1 VKPIK
6 FIILKKFT
14 IKTHKIKR
22 IAFVGMFFFLLS
34 ANAQIQ
40 NNGNLYVG
48 SAGNL
53 FLNSGAF
60 SFGSTAKTAT
70 LKTGGTPGK
79 ISLASGA
86 TFSNSS
92 ATQFVDGLVSTLG
105 TTSFTFPIGE
115 IVTVTE
121 FYAPIIVTPVSGST
135 GVNAAYFRD
144 NTTTIG
150 STTTLD
156 ASLSQISALEYW
168 KISGSNATITLTWN
182 AASTISTMTTSQLAD
197 VTIAGYRT
205 STQKWEAVASL
216 VDITS
221 VLGGSSTITT
231 GSVTATGNVTLSNYD
246 AFSIGLKVTVCPELF
261 YTGGSFVTWNGSF
274 PTTPTLADGVT
285 ISTAGSPGSFVCNIL
300 VLDADI
306 TLTDGQTIE
315 VVNGITGNGKIIM
328 SSLASVVQRATG
340 TGVSKPTIQLTKA
353 TRPLRK
359 YDYSYIGSP
368 IEENAFPYLNSAKA
382 VGANLGGAFDR
393 ITEYLPASSQFQYIN
408 TTIKGQGIA
417 VRVRDQAPLVDAT
430 TSAVINYTF
439 SGRANNG
446 DITVPVTLGT
456 GLGSKYNIIAN
467 PYPSPIDADTFL
479 TANTAVD
486 GVLYIWKQSAAYIT
500 GAYSQGDYMAY
511 TRAGSTVASGISS
524 TAFTGK
530 IPSGQGFVVAAN
542 STSNVTFTNC
552 MRSTLN
558 SAILNRTVNVTPI
571 IDRYKLN
578 ITGSNNAFSQILIS
592 YLPEGTLAY
601 DRMYDGE
608 TISGN
613 GTQLYSILDNSTR
626 KLTINARP
634 NFSTSDAVPLGVSK
648 SGTTLENFTLSIH
661 EKEGIFASATPVFV
675 HDLALNT
682 YTDLTLSDYT
692 FSSDA
697 AVTNNRFEIVYQNA
711 ALNNPGFEEAKAIAY
726 IKNGTLSVVAS
737 LGIQSI
743 EIYDV
748 TGRKVT
754 SIKGDGSTSSTATF
768 NFSEGI
774 YIAKIKM
781 NNGAIA
787 TKKLSN
793 KK

>member
-1 VKPIK
+1 
-6 FIILKKFT
+6 
-14 IKTHKIKR
+14 
-22 IAFVGMFFFLLS
+22 MFFFLLS

-40 NNGNLYVG
+40 NNGKLYVG
-48 SAGNL
+48 SDGNL
-53 FLNSGAF
+53 FLKSGTF
-60 SFGSTAKTAT
+60 NFGTAAATST
-70 LKTGGTPGK
+70 LKTGVTPGK

-86 TFSNSS
+86 TFLNGS

-105 TTSFTFPIGE
+105 TAAFTFPIGE
-115 IVTVTE
+115 IVTVTD

-156 ASLSQISALEYW
+156 ASLSKISALEYW
-168 KISGSNATITLTWN
+168 KISGSNAALTLTWN
-182 AASTISTMTTSQLAD
+182 AASAISTMTTSQLAD

-205 STQKWEAVASL
+205 STEKWEAVSSL

-231 GSVTATGNVTLSNYD
+231 GSVTATGNLTLSNYD

-274 PTTPTLADGVT
+274 STTPTLADGVT
-285 ISTAGSPGSFVCNIL
+285 ISTAGSPGSFVCNTL

-315 VVNGITGNGKIIM
+315 VVNGITGTGKIIM

-340 TGVSKPTIQLTKA
+340 VSKPTIQLTKA
-353 TRPLRK
+353 TRPLK
-359 YDYSYIGSP
+359 KWDYSYIGSP
-368 IEENAFPYLNSAKA
+368 IEENTLSQLNLAKA
-382 VGANLGGAFDR
+382 STATLAGAFDR
-393 ITEYLPASSQFQYIN
+393 ITKYLPASSQFQYIN
-408 TTIKGQGIA
+408 TTEKGHGIA
-417 VRVRDQAPLVDAT
+417 VRVRDQAPLVDAS

-439 SGRANNG
+439 SGTANNG

-486 GVLYIWKQSAAYIT
+486 GVLYIWKQSAAFIT

-634 NFSTSDAVPLGVSK
+634 SFETTDAVNLGVSK

-661 EKEGIFASATPVFV
+661 EKEGVFASATPVFV

-726 IKNGTLSVVAS
+726 IKNGTLSIVAS

-781 NNGAIA
+781 NNGATA